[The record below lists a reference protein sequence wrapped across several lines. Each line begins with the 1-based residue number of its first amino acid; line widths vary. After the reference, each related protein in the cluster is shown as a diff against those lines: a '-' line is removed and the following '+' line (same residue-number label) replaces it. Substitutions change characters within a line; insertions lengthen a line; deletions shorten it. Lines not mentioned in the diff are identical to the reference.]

1 MFGTQKKEEIDNY
14 TDYSDADSFLSLPI
28 RNEKEM
34 IRCYIT
40 DYKAVVCLYCRTSFS
55 LSHIEMWFMSIKNK

>member
-14 TDYSDADSFLSLPI
+14 
-28 RNEKEM
+28 
-34 IRCYIT
+34 T

-55 LSHIEMWFMSIKNK
+55 LSHIEM

>member
-14 TDYSDADSFLSLPI
+14 TDYSDADPFLSLPI

-55 LSHIEMWFMSIKNK
+55 LSHIEMWSMSIKNK

>member
-14 TDYSDADSFLSLPI
+14 TDYSDADPFLSLPI
-28 RNEKEM
+28 RNGKER

-40 DYKAVVCLYCRTSFS
+40 DDEAVV
-55 LSHIEMWFMSIKNK
+55 

>member
-14 TDYSDADSFLSLPI
+14 TDYSDADPFLSLPI

-40 DYKAVVCLYCRTSFS
+40 DYKVVVCLYCHRRPV
-55 LSHIEMWFMSIKNK
+55 LS

>member
-14 TDYSDADSFLSLPI
+14 TDYSDADPFLSLPI

-55 LSHIEMWFMSIKNK
+55 LSYIEM

>member
-40 DYKAVVCLYCRTSFS
+40 NVEASVSLYCRKFFTISYKS
-55 LSHIEMWFMSIKNK
+55 VIDKH

>member
-14 TDYSDADSFLSLPI
+14 TDYSDADPFLSLPI
-28 RNEKEM
+28 RNGKER

-40 DYKAVVCLYCRTSFS
+40 VSYTHLTLPTIYSV
-55 LSHIEMWFMSIKNK
+55 

>member
-14 TDYSDADSFLSLPI
+14 TDYSDADPFLSLPI
-28 RNEKEM
+28 RNGKEM

-40 DYKAVVCLYCRTSFS
+40 DDEAVVCLYCRISFS
-55 LSHIEMWFMSIKNK
+55 LSHIEI

>member
-14 TDYSDADSFLSLPI
+14 TDYSDADPFLSLPI

-34 IRCYIT
+34 IRCNRNYICLF
-40 DYKAVVCLYCRTSFS
+40 DYLFISS
-55 LSHIEMWFMSIKNK
+55 

>member
-1 MFGTQKKEEIDNY
+1 MFGTQKEEEIDNY
-14 TDYSDADSFLSLPI
+14 TDYSDADPFLSLPI

-40 DYKAVVCLYCRTSFS
+40 DYKAVVCLYCRTSFHY
-55 LSHIEMWFMSIKNK
+55 LI